1 MKRTTLALAAAL
13 TLNGCMLGPNYSRPE
28 VELPA
33 DYGAAAPAATALD
46 EVPAEWWRLYQDE
59 TLAELVQSAL
69 TQNTDV
75 ALAAARLEEAEAL
88 LREAGAVLLPEVD
101 VDASAARARSS
112 AQVAPGV
119 AVTRNDFR
127 IGASTRFELDFW
139 GRLRRLREAARAQY
153 LGTRYARDVV
163 ALSLAAATTKS
174 YFALRSLDAQIRV
187 SEEVLRAAEESL
199 AIVRARARAGVANDL
214 EVSQAAGNRAQLAA
228 QTKELRRLR
237 AVTLHALGV
246 LAGRLDLALPA
257 GDLKTLPTPPLP
269 PAGLPSSLL
278 ERRPDVRVAEAALM
292 AASAEIGVARAERF
306 PTFTLT
312 GAIGLQSDDLSNLFE
327 SDADT
332 RSAAL
337 GVLAPVLDWGR
348 YRARSDQAEARARQ
362 AAAEYRRAV
371 QEAFRETLDALSN
384 VSLAAEA
391 DADLR
396 ERVEHA
402 ANGLALANQRYT
414 SGYSAYLEVLDAQR
428 TLNDAQLALARNREA
443 FLGFTVDLMNALGG
457 GWQPY
462 DANTAATGARPAP
475 AAEARGPTR

>member
-1 MKRTTLALAAAL
+1 MKRTTVALVAAL
-13 TLNGCMLGPNYSRPE
+13 TLNGCTLGPNYSRPD
-28 VELPA
+28 VELPV
-33 DYGAAAPAATALD
+33 DYGEAAPAATTLR

-69 TQNTDV
+69 TQNTDA

-88 LREAGAVLLPEVD
+88 LREAGALLLPEVD
-101 VDASAARARSS
+101 LDAAAARSRTSAR
-112 AQVAPGV
+112 VPPGV
-119 AVTRNDFR
+119 AVTGNEFR

-163 ALSLAAATTKS
+163 ALSLAAETAKS

-187 SEEVLRAAEESL
+187 SEEVLHAAEESL
-199 AIVRARARAGVANDL
+199 AIVRSRAQAGVADDL
-214 EVSQAAGNRAQLAA
+214 EVSQAAANRAQLAA
-228 QTKELRRLR
+228 QVKELKRLR
-237 AVTLHALGV
+237 AVTEHALGV
-246 LAGRLDLALPA
+246 LTGRLDLALAA

-278 ERRPDVRVAEAALM
+278 ERRPDVRVAETALM

-312 GAIGLQSDDLSNLFE
+312 GAIGLESARLSNLFE

-332 RSAAL
+332 RSVGI
-337 GVLAPVLDWGR
+337 GVLGPVLDWGR

-384 VSLAAEA
+384 VGLAAEA
-391 DADLR
+391 EADLR

-428 TLNDAQLALARNREA
+428 VLNDAQLALARNREA

-462 DANTAATGARPAP
+462 DANTAATGALAAQP
-475 AAEARGPTR
+475 AEARGPTR